1 MPGGWQPPPEV
12 PAHPE
17 HQRARRER
25 QARAQR
31 AVAQPALQVQRE
43 AEQEPAVGD
52 HQHRHRGQAR
62 HQAGRAQHG
71 QVQQRIAAPVRD
83 PPFHAHEHRGQHQPE
98 GDAREYP
105 PRPVLL
111 VTQHQRQHHEEHRG
125 HGDGQPGQIQLPSA
139 GRLVPRHDAG
149 HQGQHGQPDRHVDQ
163 EHRPP
168 RLAEQVRGHQ
178 HPADHL
184 PGHEP
189 GGQHGRVGAQRPGPG
204 RAVEPHLDDAHDLWH
219 HRRRAD
225 PLDEPGPDQHPDAR
239 RDPAGQRGQGEDG
252 DPGHEHPSAPVQVT
266 QPRAGDQHHRVAHGV
281 TGDDQLKLGPGRV
294 QRPPDR
300 GHRDVDDRDV
310 KQRHE
315 LPGQQ
320 HDQHE
325 PAPPRGRGRT
335 PYQWISNGGHD
346 SSLRPDR

>member
-1 MPGGWQPPPEV
+1 MPGRRQPAPEV
-12 PAHPE
+12 PARPE
-17 HQRARRER
+17 HQRARREG

-62 HQAGRAQHG
+62 HQPGRAQHG
-71 QVQQRIAAPVRD
+71 QVQQRVAAPVRD

-98 GDAREYP
+98 GDAREHP

-111 VTQHQRQHHEEHRG
+111 VTEHQRQHHEEHRG
-125 HGDGQPGQIQLPSA
+125 HRDAQPPEVKLPSVLA
-139 GRLVPRHDAG
+139 GRIGRYHAR

-189 GGQHGRVGAQRPGPG
+189 RGQHGRVRAQRPGPG
-204 RAVEPHLDDAHDLWH
+204 RAVEPYLDDAHDLRH
-219 HRRRAD
+219 HRRRTG
-225 PLDEPGPDQHPDAR
+225 PLDESGPDQHSDAR
-239 RDPAGQRGQGEDG
+239 CDPAGQRGQGEDG
-252 DPGHEHPSAPVQVT
+252 DPGQEHPSTPV
-266 QPRAGDQHHRVAHGV
+266 
-281 TGDDQLKLGPGRV
+281 
-294 QRPPDR
+294 
-300 GHRDVDDRDV
+300 
-310 KQRHE
+310 
-315 LPGQQ
+315 
-320 HDQHE
+320 
-325 PAPPRGRGRT
+325 
-335 PYQWISNGGHD
+335 
-346 SSLRPDR
+346 